1 MESIQRNNDS
11 CLVKLEPSDE
21 IIFTPTENSEAIA
34 FLTIQNSGQRNICF
48 KLMSN
53 RQKIFIVSPPKGVL
67 NPSEIIKVQIKH
79 KGDGNIFE
87 NGYKFLAFFV
97 ESDDFENID
106 WKKSIAE
113 YKLTARLE
121 VQPVKNFNGPIARI
135 QPIDSIFF
143 QSCVPG
149 QAHSELVIENL
160 TDNKIAFHIK
170 TTHPSEFIVSP
181 AKGIIEG
188 LNQIKVNLS
197 CKSNYDSL
205 TPSRKFLISCCQSDE
220 FSSADWTQGVSFLLI
235 ANPGQNS

>member
-53 RQKIFIVSPPKGVL
+53 RQQILIVSPPKGVL
-67 NPSEIIKVQIKH
+67 NPSEIRKVQIKH

-106 WKKSIAE
+106 LSNDEKFCL
-113 YKLTARLE
+113 YL
-121 VQPVKNFNGPIARI
+121 KNR
-135 QPIDSIFF
+135 
-143 QSCVPG
+143 
-149 QAHSELVIENL
+149 
-160 TDNKIAFHIK
+160 
-170 TTHPSEFIVSP
+170 
-181 AKGIIEG
+181 
-188 LNQIKVNLS
+188 
-197 CKSNYDSL
+197 
-205 TPSRKFLISCCQSDE
+205 DE
-220 FSSADWTQGVSFLLI
+220 FMPVSINFGLDTLRF
-235 ANPGQNS
+235 AECV